1 MNILIVG
8 SGGRE
13 HALASAYGKSQKIKK
28 IIVAPGN
35 ALIDYK
41 TKKIKIELSV
51 TATDF
56 DSILRLIKKYKIDL
70 VDVAADDQ
78 LAEGFVDRLKKLGIR
93 AFGPTKAAAEIEW
106 NKDWSR
112 HFMAKYKL
120 PTPVYRSFSDAKSA
134 IAYVNSLK
142 EQILYVKAS
151 GLALGK
157 GAIRAENKREAI
169 KAIGSMSKFGK
180 AGETFLI
187 EECMAGEEFSL
198 FAICDG
204 ENYQIVG
211 TAQDHKTV
219 YDHDLG
225 SNTGGMGCVSNPKI
239 VTPQVLKQVEKTIL
253 KPFITGMKKEGRAYV
268 GILYLGAMV
277 THSAGS
283 GQAGIKIVEFN
294 SRWGDPEAEVLLPSI
309 KTDYLTIVE
318 NALNKKIKNISIKCD
333 KLSRLSV
340 VGCSLGYPVDYAK
353 VKGKIVSGLD
363 RAMKLPGVKI
373 FGAGIVKKGKNFVV
387 HGGRVF
393 HVVGEGK
400 TLVQARDK
408 AYKAMAMINIEGNN
422 LHYRT
427 DIGWRDLER
436 EL

>member
-13 HALASAYGKSQKIKK
+13 HALASAYSKSKKISR

-41 TKKIKIELSV
+41 TVKVKVESNV
-51 TATDF
+51 AATDF
-56 DSILRLIKKYKIDL
+56 DGVVKLVKKHKIDL
-70 VDVAADDQ
+70 VDIAADDQ
-78 LAEGFVDRLKKLGIR
+78 LAEGFVDRLQALGIK
-93 AFGPTKAAAEIEW
+93 AFGPAKNAAEIEW

-112 HFMAKYKL
+112 HFMEKYKL
-120 PTPVYRSFSDAKSA
+120 PVPAYRSFSDTKKA
-134 IAYVNSLK
+134 IAYVNSLR
-142 EQILYVKAS
+142 EQVLYIKAS

-157 GAIRAENKREAI
+157 GAIRAENKKEAI
-169 KAIGSMSKFGK
+169 SAINSMKNFGK

-187 EECMAGEEFSL
+187 EECMVGEEFSL

-219 YDHDLG
+219 YDHDKG
-225 SNTGGMGCVSNPKI
+225 PNTGGMGCVLNPKI
-239 VTPQVLKQVEKTIL
+239 VTPKVLKKVEQTIL
-253 KPFITGMKKEGRAYV
+253 KPFMKGMQKEGRAYV

-277 THSAGS
+277 TKT
-283 GQAGIKIVEFN
+283 GIGIIEFN
-294 SRWGDPEAEVLLPSI
+294 SRWGDPEAEVLIPSI

-318 NALNKKIKNISIKCD
+318 NALNKRINKVKFNCD
-333 KLSRLSV
+333 KLARLSV
-340 VGCSLGYPVDYAK
+340 AGCSLGYPVDYSK
-353 VKGKIVSGLD
+353 VKGKVITGLEK
-363 RAMKLPGVKI
+363 AIKLTGVKI
-373 FGAGIVKKGKNFVV
+373 FGAGIAKKGKNFVA

-400 TLVQARDK
+400 TLVKAREK
-408 AYKAMAMINIEGNN
+408 AYKAMGMIDIQNKN
-422 LHYRT
+422 LQFRS

-436 EL
+436 GSL

>member
-8 SGGRE
+8 SIARE
-13 HALASAYGKSQKIKK
+13 HALAAAYAKSKKVKK
-28 IIVAPGN
+28 IIVVPGN
-35 ALIDYK
+35 SLISA
-41 TKKIKIELSV
+41 KIKKAKIEPAV
-51 TATDF
+51 GVTDF
-56 DSILRLIKKYKIDL
+56 DSILRLVRKYKVDL
-70 VDVAADDQ
+70 VEPASDDP
-78 LAEGFVDRLKKLGIR
+78 LAEGFVDKLQALGIK

-112 HFMAKYKL
+112 HFMQKYKL
-120 PTPVYRSFSDAKSA
+120 PAPMYHSFSDTKKA
-134 IAYVNSLK
+134 IAYVNSLR
-142 EQILYVKAS
+142 EQILYIKAS

-157 GAIRAENKREAI
+157 GAIRAENKKEAI
-169 KAIGSMSKFGK
+169 QAINSMKNFGK

-187 EECMAGEEFSL
+187 EECLIGEEFSL

-225 SNTGGMGCVSNPKI
+225 PNTGGMGCVSSPKV
-239 VTPQVLKQVEKTIL
+239 VTLQVVKEVESTIL
-253 KPFITGMKKEGRAYV
+253 NPFMKGMQKEGRAYT

-277 THSAGS
+277 TKT
-283 GQAGIKIVEFN
+283 GIKIVEFN
-294 SRWGDPEAEVLLPSI
+294 ARWGDPEAEVLVPAI

-318 NALNKKIKNISIKCD
+318 NALNKKINKTKIVCD
-333 KLSRLSV
+333 KLSRISV
-340 VGCSLGYPVDYAK
+340 AGCSLGYPIDYAK
-353 VKGKIVSGLD
+353 VKGKIVTGLEK
-363 RAMKLPGVKI
+363 AAKLPGVMI
-373 FGAGIVKKGKNFVV
+373 FGAGIAKKGKNFVA

-393 HVVGEGK
+393 QVVAEGK

-408 AYKAMAMINIEGNN
+408 AYKAMTMINIQGNN
-422 LHYRT
+422 LHFRT

-436 EL
+436 IKQ

>member
-13 HALASAYGKSQKIKK
+13 HALATAYSKSKKISK

-35 ALIDYK
+35 ALIGYK
-41 TKKIKIELSV
+41 TASIKV
-51 TATDF
+51 MPDVAATDF
-56 DSILRLIKKYKIDL
+56 DGVLKLVKKYKIDL

-78 LAEGFVDRLKKLGIR
+78 LAEGFVDRLQALGIK
-93 AFGPTKAAAEIEW
+93 AFGPVKNAAEIEW

-112 HFMAKYKL
+112 YFMKKYKL
-120 PTPVYRSFSDAKSA
+120 PIPNYETFSDSKKA
-134 IAYVNSLK
+134 IKYVKNSR
-142 EQILYVKAS
+142 EQVLYIKAS

-157 GAIRAENKREAI
+157 GAIRADNKKEAI
-169 KAIGSMSKFGK
+169 DAINSMKNFGK

-187 EECMAGEEFSL
+187 EECMVGEEFSL

-225 SNTGGMGCVSNPKI
+225 PNTGGIGCVSNPKV
-239 VTPQVLKQVEKTIL
+239 VTPKIIKKVEQTIL
-253 KPFITGMKKEGRAYV
+253 KPFMKGMKKEGRAYV

-277 THSAGS
+277 TKK
-283 GQAGIKIVEFN
+283 GIGIVEFN
-294 SRWGDPEAEVLLPSI
+294 SRWGDPEVEVLIPSI
-309 KTDYLTIVE
+309 TTDYLTIVE
-318 NALNKKIKNISIKCD
+318 NALNKKINKLKIKFD
-333 KLSRLSV
+333 KLARLSV
-340 VGCSLGYPVDYAK
+340 AGCSLGYPVDYSK
-353 VKGKIVSGLD
+353 VKGKIITGLEK
-363 RAMKLPGVKI
+363 AMKLPGIKI
-373 FGAGIVKKGKNFVV
+373 FGAGIAKNGKNFVV

-393 HVVGEGK
+393 HIVGEGK
-400 TLVQARDK
+400 TLVQAKDK
-408 AYKAMAMINIEGNN
+408 AYKAMAMINIQGNN

-436 EL
+436 GNL